1 LQHGEFERCRSVRQV
16 ICSGEALSRELVER
30 FFEHLSWAKLHN
42 LYGPSEAAVDVSY
55 WDCAASRTEAGL
67 VPIGAP
73 IANTQLYVLDEQ
85 LEPVGVRATGELYI
99 GGVGVGRG
107 YWQQPALTA
116 ERFIP
121 DPYGERGGRLYR
133 TGDRAR
139 YRADGKLEFLGR
151 VDYQVKLRG
160 QRIELG
166 EIETALRQHESVSE
180 VVVTVREGDGPQ
192 LIAYVVGSES
202 AVDSSVLRRYLQA
215 RLPEYMVPNLFV
227 ALEQL
232 PLTANGKVDRRKLP
246 APAPGANLATQTYTA
261 PRTETEHLLCGIWSR
276 VLKVDEVGIH
286 DNFFELGGHS
296 LLATQLVSQLR
307 KVFGVEIALRTI
319 FETPTVAGLAQQ
331 LETARAQQAPPIVP
345 VSRVGDLPLSFAQQ
359 RLWFLDQLE
368 TSSSFYNIASA
379 RRLNG
384 PVNVSALAQS
394 LTE

>member
-1 LQHGEFERCRSVRQV
+1 
-16 ICSGEALSRELVER
+16 
-30 FFEHLSWAKLHN
+30 
-42 LYGPSEAAVDVSY
+42 
-55 WDCAASRTEAGL
+55 
-67 VPIGAP
+67 
-73 IANTQLYVLDEQ
+73 EQ
-85 LEPVGVRATGELYI
+85 LEPVAVRATGELYI

-107 YWQQPALTA
+107 YWQRPDLTA

-121 DPYGERGGRLYR
+121 DPYGERGARLYR

-166 EIETALRQHESVSE
+166 EIEAALRQHESVSE

-192 LIAYVVGSES
+192 LIAYVVARES
-202 AVDSSVLRRYLQA
+202 ADGSVLRRYLQA

-232 PLTANGKVDRRKLP
+232 PLTANGKVDWRKLP

-307 KVFGVEIALRTI
+307 K
-319 FETPTVAGLAQQ
+319 
-331 LETARAQQAPPIVP
+331 
-345 VSRVGDLPLSFAQQ
+345 
-359 RLWFLDQLE
+359 
-368 TSSSFYNIASA
+368 
-379 RRLNG
+379 
-384 PVNVSALAQS
+384 
-394 LTE
+394 